1 MHTSIAPRVS
11 FKAQMLKVRE
21 DAIVQ
26 AVNRLLAEKGFDAMT
41 VDEVAARVGIAKAS
55 LYKHF
60 PSKEDLASA
69 AMVRVMRQAQAFCA
83 ALPDTNRPLENL
95 RAVTRWTMALK
106 LGGDMPS
113 LPSQNS
119 TLRATLMGN
128 RDYMGGL
135 MEVSDRLGAWI
146 EAAQADGSIDPAL
159 PAIAVLYTL
168 YARACDPV
176 LEFLKMGGQY
186 QDDEIIDL
194 VMRTCFDGLNT
205 RVQAA
210 SVPARSVH

>member
-1 MHTSIAPRVS
+1 MLTNATPRVS

-60 PSKEDLASA
+60 PSKEDLAAA

-83 ALPDTNRPLENL
+83 ALHDTDPPLDNL

-106 LGGDMPS
+106 LAGDMPS

-119 TLRATLMGN
+119 TLRAALMSN
-128 RDYMGGL
+128 REYMDGL
-135 MEVSDRLGAWI
+135 IEVSDRLGAWI

-186 QDDEIIDL
+186 QDNEIIDL

-205 RVQAA
+205 RTRATGA
-210 SVPARSVH
+210 PARSVH

>member
-1 MHTSIAPRVS
+1 
-11 FKAQMLKVRE
+11 MLKVRE

-41 VDEVAARVGIAKAS
+41 VDEVAAKVGIAKAS

-60 PSKEDLASA
+60 SSKEDLAAA
-69 AMVRVMRQAQAFCA
+69 AMVRVMRQAQEFFG
-83 ALPDTNRPLENL
+83 ALSAENSPLENL
-95 RAVTRWTMALK
+95 RHAVRWTMGVK
-106 LGGDMPS
+106 LAGDMPS

-119 TLRATLMGN
+119 SLRATLMAN
-128 RDYMGGL
+128 KDYMDGL

-146 EAAQADGSIDPAL
+146 EAAQADGSLSQKL

-176 LEFLKMGGQY
+176 LEFLQMGGQHN
-186 QDDEIIDL
+186 DEEIVEL
-194 VMRTCFDGLNT
+194 VLSTCFDGLNT
-205 RVQAA
+205 R
-210 SVPARSVH
+210 

>member
-1 MHTSIAPRVS
+1 MTTSLPPRVS

-60 PSKEDLASA
+60 PSKEDLAAA
-69 AMVRVMRQAQAFCA
+69 AMVRVMRRAQAFFA
-83 ALPDTNRPLENL
+83 ALPQQATPLENL
-95 RAVTRWTMALK
+95 RAAVRWTMGVK
-106 LGGDMPS
+106 LAGDMPS

-119 TLRATLMGN
+119 SLRATLVAN
-128 RDYMGGL
+128 REYMDGL
-135 MEVSDRLGAWI
+135 IEVSDRLGAWI
-146 EAAQADGSIDPAL
+146 EAAQADGSISRRL

-176 LEFLKMGGQY
+176 LEFLQMGGQHT
-186 QDDEIIDL
+186 DEEIIEL
-194 VMRTCFDGLNT
+194 VLSTCFDGLN
-205 RVQAA
+205 
-210 SVPARSVH
+210 AR